1 MNAEMITTPNESR
14 YLMLMYR
21 KQLEENKRITT
32 TALAS
37 SFKVNPATVT
47 ENLQKLA
54 QKKLVDY
61 TRYYG
66 AELTE
71 KGIAEAKKLLR
82 KHRILEFLLVKFLK
96 YTAEKACKEASTIDH
111 YCSEGLINAIC
122 RTYGHP
128 KKCPCDKIIFGD
140 PKCRRRAQTGETPVR
155 FDDNC
160 VNSLSPESEDF
171 SAVGELKND
180 EGHLDG

>member
-1 MNAEMITTPNESR
+1 LNAEIITTPNESK

-21 KQLEENKRITT
+21 KQHEENKRITT

-54 QKKLVDY
+54 QKKLVEY

-82 KHRILEFLLVKFLK
+82 KHRILEFLLVNLFK
-96 YTAEKACKEASTIDH
+96 YTAKKACKEASTIDH
-111 YCSEGLINAIC
+111 YCSEGLINTIC

-128 KKCPCDKIIFGD
+128 KKCPCNKVIFGD
-140 PKCRRRAQTGETPVR
+140 PKCRRRGQTGETRVE
-155 FDDNC
+155 FN
-160 VNSLSPESEDF
+160 NSHISSLSTKSEDF
-171 SAVGELKND
+171 SAVDELKND
-180 EGHLDG
+180 EGNLDD